1 MSSLVAIIF
10 WVCVAV
16 CINVCQCIIVIEDV
30 YMGDVRVM
38 LHIWE
43 EVCLCLHCKD
53 WPNSQKC
60 SDLGCCP
67 SIRASLSI
75 NRYFGAAVG
84 PAKLGHLSQMH
95 AVCVLFIYFFFIMET

>member
-38 LHIWE
+38 LHIW
-43 EVCLCLHCKD
+43 
-53 WPNSQKC
+53 
-60 SDLGCCP
+60 
-67 SIRASLSI
+67 
-75 NRYFGAAVG
+75 
-84 PAKLGHLSQMH
+84 
-95 AVCVLFIYFFFIMET
+95 